1 MGINFL
7 LPIIAGI
14 VMTIMVGAQVAPSIV
29 DNIKAKK
36 VEYATINNQDI
47 IYEATKRYITLT
59 QTNPSHI
66 NDLIN
71 GGFLDSTKNNNGF
84 GGTYTIAVD
93 GTKGLLTVTT
103 TIADTKAQQLF
114 LKSFNNKNVPTQL
127 SGTNNFQTKYVLPT
141 DIMHG
146 SGLFMNGIPVQ
157 ATAPDKIKYKY
168 WYDSFGP
175 KVILKMSDGT
185 NWKEV
190 QLVGDDNVKL
200 SGNQTIAGVKTFSSS
215 PIVPTPTTNTQVA
228 NKKYVD
234 DKANGG
240 IGVGQTWQNVTA
252 SRNFGV
258 TYTNNTGK
266 PIMVN
271 VTALR
276 TSHIQEGYIT
286 ATVGSIIIDRATTS
300 DGISNWYHLYNSVSF
315 IVPNNTTYS
324 ISSVNSTKF
333 IWSELR

>member
-36 VEYATINNQDI
+36 VEYATINNQDMI
-47 IYEATKRYITLT
+47 FEATKRYITLT
-59 QTNPSHI
+59 QTNPSSI

-84 GGTYTIAVD
+84 GGTYTISVD
-93 GTKGLLTVTT
+93 GTKGILTTS
-103 TIADTKAQQLF
+103 TKIDDPTAQKLF
-114 LKSFNNKNVPTQL
+114 LKSFNNKNTPTQI
-127 SGTNNFQTKYVLPT
+127 SGTSNFETKYILPT
-141 DIMHG
+141 SLMHG

-168 WYDSFGP
+168 WYDSSGT

-228 NKKYVD
+228 NKQYVD
-234 DKANGG
+234 SKVGTEGNLSENGWTKLPNGLILQWGKIFHSGGWGWHRVYFPIPFPNKVFSITSSFDTSPTFGYGSGDLWGTYPTETRDIEKHTFRITMYANGAYYMYWFA
-240 IGVGQTWQNVTA
+240 IG
-252 SRNFGV
+252 
-258 TYTNNTGK
+258 Y
-266 PIMVN
+266 
-271 VTALR
+271 
-276 TSHIQEGYIT
+276 
-286 ATVGSIIIDRATTS
+286 
-300 DGISNWYHLYNSVSF
+300 
-315 IVPNNTTYS
+315 
-324 ISSVNSTKF
+324 
-333 IWSELR
+333 